1 MESITS
7 SIVEEAVG
15 KCVSNGLANWVSKET
30 EDLRKARHDAKSKHP
45 LLNRA
50 THRKRLKDLR
60 TILNVFYLTNQAKY
74 LAADEKGET
83 NKAWRITHSLSD
95 KKRQVKKRDGSDPS
109 SQ

>member
-30 EDLRKARHDAKSKHP
+30 EDLRKVRNDAKIKHP

-50 THRKRLKDLR
+50 APRKRLK
-60 TILNVFYLTNQAKY
+60 IVYYLANQAKY
-74 LAADEKGET
+74 LDVQ
-83 NKAWRITHSLSD
+83 L
-95 KKRQVKKRDGSDPS
+95 
-109 SQ
+109 